1 MTSARRVWRKFAN
14 PGQHLQSTTGFLF
27 SKGSAGG
34 ASGEAMMG
42 AIRVGKSPG
51 RPPKFAGPSRV
62 VTVTLPEETLA
73 RLAELDGDRALAI
86 VRATELAVASLEGRT
101 VPAVE
106 VQEVSTKTGVITVPA
121 SPALLALRGLRLIE
135 IRPSRYL
142 IVLEPGTALAEVEI
156 SVLDAL
162 EGLAPEGQD
171 HTVLTE
177 LLRSLRASRR
187 SERARTGE
195 LILVDI

>member
-1 MTSARRVWRKFAN
+1 
-14 PGQHLQSTTGFLF
+14 
-27 SKGSAGG
+27 
-34 ASGEAMMG
+34 
-42 AIRVGKSPG
+42 
-51 RPPKFAGPSRV
+51 V

-86 VRATELAVASLEGRT
+86 VRATELAVASLEGRA

-121 SPALLALRGLRLIE
+121 SPALLALRGVRLIE

-171 HTVLTE
+171 HAVLAE

>member
-1 MTSARRVWRKFAN
+1 
-14 PGQHLQSTTGFLF
+14 
-27 SKGSAGG
+27 
-34 ASGEAMMG
+34 
-42 AIRVGKSPG
+42 
-51 RPPKFAGPSRV
+51 V

-86 VRATELAVASLEGRT
+86 VRATELAVASLEGRA
-101 VPAVE
+101 VPAVD

-121 SPALLALRGLRLIE
+121 SPALLALRGVRLIE

-171 HTVLTE
+171 HAVLTE

>member
-1 MTSARRVWRKFAN
+1 
-14 PGQHLQSTTGFLF
+14 
-27 SKGSAGG
+27 
-34 ASGEAMMG
+34 
-42 AIRVGKSPG
+42 
-51 RPPKFAGPSRV
+51 V

-86 VRATELAVASLEGRT
+86 VRATELAVASLEGRG

-121 SPALLALRGLRLIE
+121 SPALLALRGVRLIE

-142 IVLEPGTALAEVEI
+142 IVLEPGTALAEVEV

-171 HTVLTE
+171 HAVLTE

>member
-1 MTSARRVWRKFAN
+1 
-14 PGQHLQSTTGFLF
+14 
-27 SKGSAGG
+27 
-34 ASGEAMMG
+34 
-42 AIRVGKSPG
+42 
-51 RPPKFAGPSRV
+51 V

-86 VRATELAVASLEGRT
+86 VRATELAVASLEGRP

-171 HTVLTE
+171 HTVLAE

>member
-1 MTSARRVWRKFAN
+1 
-14 PGQHLQSTTGFLF
+14 
-27 SKGSAGG
+27 
-34 ASGEAMMG
+34 
-42 AIRVGKSPG
+42 
-51 RPPKFAGPSRV
+51 V

-86 VRATELAVASLEGRT
+86 VRATELAVASLKGRAA
-101 VPAVE
+101 PAVE

-121 SPALLALRGLRLIE
+121 SPALLALRGVRLIE